1 MAGARYV
8 VLGLAPPR
16 SPWFRDVGQWANAGA
31 VAAEFVKCVSADEV
45 RARLAGG
52 RAFSALL
59 VDGSLPSL
67 DRDLIHTAADAE
79 CAVIVIGGSGSR
91 DWAAAGAA
99 AVLAPVF
106 ARKDLIE
113 VLGAHA
119 AMIGRADRAFE
130 GAPLG
135 DGPVWQAPLVAV
147 TGPGGTG
154 ASTVAIALAQGLA
167 ADVRSAGSVLLA
179 DLRLHAEQAMLH
191 DARDVVPGV
200 QELVDAFRSGRP
212 GAEDLRGLTFGIPT
226 RGYRL
231 LLGLRRSRAWATIR
245 PQAFE
250 ACVDGL
256 RGAHRMVVADVEPDV
271 EGEDDGGSIDVEERN
286 VMARTAC
293 ARADAVLVVGLPG
306 MKGLHSMTRVL
317 GGLLAYGVPGAR
329 LVAVVN
335 RAPRSI
341 RSRAELT
348 AALAELMPAWAGA
361 GMPSPVFLPDRR
373 VDQALRDGVTLP
385 DVLVAPVVGAVGA
398 VMARATEDA
407 RRPQAPRQVRPGSVG
422 SWGAELAGGRQ

>member
-1 MAGARYV
+1 VAGARYV

-286 VMARTAC
+286 
-293 ARADAVLVVGLPG
+293 
-306 MKGLHSMTRVL
+306 SMTRVL